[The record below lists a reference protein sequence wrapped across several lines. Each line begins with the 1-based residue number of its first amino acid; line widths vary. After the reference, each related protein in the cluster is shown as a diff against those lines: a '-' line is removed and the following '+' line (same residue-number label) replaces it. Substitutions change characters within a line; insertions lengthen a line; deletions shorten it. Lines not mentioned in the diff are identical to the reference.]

1 MKTLFLECNMGAAGD
16 MILSA
21 LMDCVDD
28 RSKCVEEL
36 NNLGI
41 PGIVYEYNRLT
52 KSGICCTHIAVKVNG
67 KEELSEVVSMTGHC
81 HAMPHHDPHNHHG
94 HIHSNMTSISQII
107 DGLNTTD
114 QIKNDVKN
122 VYSIIAEAESKVHG
136 SNVTQI
142 HFHEVGAMDAI
153 ADIAGC
159 AYMIR
164 HINPDHIVVSPVATG
179 YGMVKCAHG
188 ILPVPAPATA
198 VIIQGMP
205 TYAGIVE
212 GELCTPTGAAIL
224 KYFADEFSQRP
235 YMKIEKEGYGTG
247 TKEFSVASFIRAFV
261 GEQLLQKGSMA
272 G

>member
-1 MKTLFLECNMGAAGD
+1 MGAAGD

-21 LMDCVDD
+21 LLDSMDD
-28 RSKCVEEL
+28 RDQCIKAL
-36 NNLGI
+36 NELGI
-41 PGIVYEYNRLT
+41 PGICYEDNRLT

-67 KEELSEVVSMTGHC
+67 EEELSEDIAMTGCVHSDKQSQEGK
-81 HAMPHHDPHNHHG
+81 HQHTHH
-94 HIHSNMTSISQII
+94 HSYSNISSISQII
-107 DGLNTTD
+107 ESLNTTD
-114 QIKNDVKN
+114 MIKADVRN
-122 VYSIIAEAESKVHG
+122 IYSIIAEAESKVHG
-136 SNVTQI
+136 STVEKI

-159 AYMIR
+159 AGMIR
-164 HINPDHIVVSPVATG
+164 HINPDKIVVSPIATG

-198 VIIQGMP
+198 VIIQGIP

-224 KYFADEFSQRP
+224 KYFADEFAQRP
-235 YMKIEKEGYGTG
+235 YMSVEKEGYGTG
-247 TKEFSVASFIRAFV
+247 TKEFSVASFIRVFV
-261 GEQLLQKGSMA
+261 GESFTRKGSLP